1 MPAKM
6 RISWQKNYGSVE
18 QIFHTIILIV
28 GGLIIFLLMALVIF
42 PSWTLIKTS
51 FTANQQFTIQNY
63 VELLS
68 QRNTYTILFNSLFV
82 SLIGAAGATIIGVF
96 VAWLIARTDIRSKK
110 MWQTLL
116 IIPYLIPPFIGSI
129 AWVYLLGPVGYIN
142 KIWMELSGSL
152 QPLFVIYGKWGV
164 VLVMVIYSYPIAYMI
179 NLGPLG
185 QMNPALEEAARISG
199 ASMRRTIL
207 DILLPLMLPSIGG
220 SFLLIFMSLIG
231 NFGIPAVI
239 GFPDRFYVMTTQI
252 YLTILNYDNPNN
264 LALSASFSMLLV
276 LIAVFMMLLQRFLAK
291 GKSFA
296 IISGKS
302 VQAEITELGK
312 WQIPAVT
319 FLSLLTLITVII
331 PMFSIL
337 LTGLTKVAGLSLS
350 LENLTIRNFIQVL
363 FEIPKTTRA
372 ILNSF
377 GLAVSSASL
386 IVLVS
391 LVISYMLV
399 RLRIK
404 GGQIIEALVLLP
416 YAVPAVVVALAL
428 ILTFLNPLPLINVS
442 IYNTIWILL
451 VAYLT
456 RFLVF
461 GVRSISAAFE
471 QLHVSLEEAARI
483 SGANFLT
490 AIKDIVIPLIKTNVF
505 AGWFLAF
512 IPALTELNLSI
523 LLFSVRNETIGVVV
537 YGLHQEGKV
546 LLTAALAFS
555 VTLFI
560 LILNYATNRITNNR
574 IGF

>member
-1 MPAKM
+1 M
-6 RISWQKNYGSVE
+6 SWQRKYGSVE
-18 QIFHTIILIV
+18 QIFHTMILIL
-28 GGLIIFLLMALVIF
+28 GGLIFFVLMAVVTF

-68 QRNTYTILFNSLFV
+68 QRNTYIVLLNSLFV
-82 SLIGAAGATIIGVF
+82 SLLGAAGATIIGVF
-96 VAWLIARTDIRSKK
+96 VAWLIARTDIPSKK

-142 KIWMELSGSL
+142 KIWMELTGSL

-179 NLGPLG
+179 NLGPLR
-185 QMNPALEEAARISG
+185 QMNPSLEEAARISG
-199 ASMRRTIL
+199 ASMRRTVL

-264 LALSASFSMLLV
+264 LTLSASFSMLLV
-276 LIAVFMMLLQRFLAK
+276 LVAVFMMLLQRFLAK

-302 VQAEITELGK
+302 VQSEIIELGK
-312 WQIPAVT
+312 WRIPAVT
-319 FLSLLTLITVII
+319 FLSLLVLITVII

-377 GLAVSSASL
+377 RLAVSSASL
-386 IVLVS
+386 IVLIS

-416 YAVPAVVVALAL
+416 YAVPGIVVALAL
-428 ILTFLNPLPLINVS
+428 ILAFLNPLPLINIS

-456 RFLVF
+456 RFLVL
-461 GVRSISAAFE
+461 GVRSISSAFE
-471 QLHVSLEEAARI
+471 QLHVSLEEAARV

-490 AIKDIVIPLIKTNVF
+490 TIKDIVIPLIKTNVF

-523 LLFSVRNETIGVVV
+523 LLFSVTNETIGVVV
-537 YGLHQEGKV
+537 YGLYQEGKV

-560 LILNYATNRITNNR
+560 LIVNYATNRITKNQ

>member
-1 MPAKM
+1 M
-6 RISWQKNYGSVE
+6 SWQRKYGSVE
-18 QIFHTIILIV
+18 QIFHTMILIL
-28 GGLIIFLLMALVIF
+28 GGLIFFVLMAVVTF

-68 QRNTYTILFNSLFV
+68 QRNTYIVLLNSLFV
-82 SLIGAAGATIIGVF
+82 SLLGAAGATIIGVF
-96 VAWLIARTDIRSKK
+96 VAWLIARTDIPSKK

-142 KIWMELSGSL
+142 KIWMELTGSL

-179 NLGPLG
+179 NLGPLR
-185 QMNPALEEAARISG
+185 QMNPSLEEAARISG
-199 ASMRRTIL
+199 ASMRRTVS

-264 LALSASFSMLLV
+264 LTLSASFSMLLV
-276 LIAVFMMLLQRFLAK
+276 LVAVFMMLLQRFLAK

-302 VQAEITELGK
+302 VQSEIIELGK
-312 WQIPAVT
+312 WRIPAVT
-319 FLSLLTLITVII
+319 FLSLLVLITVII

-377 GLAVSSASL
+377 RLAVSSASL
-386 IVLVS
+386 IVLIS

-416 YAVPAVVVALAL
+416 YAVPGIVVALAL
-428 ILTFLNPLPLINVS
+428 ILAFLNPLPLINIS

-456 RFLVF
+456 RFLVL
-461 GVRSISAAFE
+461 GVRSISSAFE
-471 QLHVSLEEAARI
+471 QLHVSLEEAARV

-490 AIKDIVIPLIKTNVF
+490 TIKDIVIPLIKTNVF

-523 LLFSVRNETIGVVV
+523 LLFSVTNETIGVVV
-537 YGLHQEGKV
+537 YGLYQEGKV

-560 LILNYATNRITNNR
+560 LIVNYATNRITKNQ